1 MTCPRSKAL
10 SSLAETRD
18 DSPKVV
24 SLADQFHT
32 FSIPSDWNFICF
44 SSSLKRLTLW
54 QRPLERPLE
63 RRTSRDSDVIP
74 RRGARNALRDWL
86 VGSVS
91 TRGQSRL
98 PRSWYSC
105 MGPTVVG
112 KKPAI
117 A

>member
-1 MTCPRSKAL
+1 MTCPRCKAV

-63 RRTSRDSDVIP
+63 RRTSRDSEVIP
-74 RRGARNALRDWL
+74 SVRCAERTEALDHDI
-86 VGSVS
+86 S
-91 TRGQSRL
+91 
-98 PRSWYSC
+98 
-105 MGPTVVG
+105 
-112 KKPAI
+112 
-117 A
+117 